1 MKKDARRHH
10 RVPLIGPVRL
20 SWEDRGEVHYA
31 NAKCVDVSEAGMRI
45 ECPVGIAA
53 GASVVL
59 NAERIRFSGAAKV
72 KHVTRYAGKYI
83 VGVELAQLA
92 NAKTLAALREPWAM
106 GGSVSVV

>member
-1 MKKDARRHH
+1 M
-10 RVPLIGPVRL
+10 RL
-20 SWEDRGEVHYA
+20 SWEDRGEVRYA

-45 ECPVGIAA
+45 ECPVAIAA
-53 GASVVL
+53 GASLVL

-83 VGVELAQLA
+83 IGVELAQLA

-106 GGSVSVV
+106 RGTVGVV